1 MRSYGSKEML
11 DLMREAI
18 SIGAHGCMWHHKH
31 MLWAQSRGLQ
41 GHKRL
46 NRWESQCDRDHYISL
61 QNYCIDMFGEVIEPD
76 WEYAIDDP
84 ADIKGYLEAYLDWED
99 SVYSRLASIS
109 NDLIVMG
116 YPCEA
121 EQVRKGLPRK
131 EVEKVRRMLVEYGL
145 SGWDMPYIL
154 LKDRELHE
162 KIKRIEEHKD

>member
-18 SIGAHGCMWHHKH
+18 TIGAHGCMWHHKH
-31 MLWAQSRGLQ
+31 MLWAQSHGLQ

-46 NRWESQCDRDHYISL
+46 NRWESQCDREHYISL
-61 QNYCIDMFGEVIEPD
+61 QNYCIDMFGEAIEPD
-76 WEYAIDDP
+76 LEYSIDDP

-145 SGWDMPYIL
+145 SGWDIPYIL

-162 KIKRIEEHKD
+162 KIKKFEEHKD

>member
-1 MRSYGSKEML
+1 
-11 DLMREAI
+11 
-18 SIGAHGCMWHHKH
+18 
-31 MLWAQSRGLQ
+31 
-41 GHKRL
+41 
-46 NRWESQCDRDHYISL
+46 
-61 QNYCIDMFGEVIEPD
+61 MFGEVIEPD
-76 WEYAIDDP
+76 SEYSIDDP

-162 KIKRIEEHKD
+162 KIKKFDEHKD